1 MKLVNR
7 IMFGLI
13 IAVGLMLV
21 YTITDEYYRS
31 REIMDIVGQKLEDQD
46 YQDIISAAYYDE
58 TPVFEE
64 TIIQDDQ
71 EFLVLIYQ
79 AAHITDTTNGLL
91 VLDGFQLL
99 VAQKSGEML
108 PEYFDVFV
116 SAQSDIE
123 VSYTGFN
130 MYNLGLYSV
139 FDPDTQGSLFL
150 RNYFEKDGAN
160 SSINQITFSKDDV
173 IILDIEVDL
182 SESLFTLKT
191 PLENYIDLNDDVP
204 KTDIQDVN
212 YNSPIIIDIRDK
224 VIRNVI
230 IYLTAAF
237 ITYYL
242 MFIRKRKTLGREK
255 MSEGLKKDVDK
266 LNNAKESDISA

>member
-31 REIMDIVGQKLEDQD
+31 REIMAIASQKLEDKE
-46 YQDIISAAYYDE
+46 YQDLISSAYYDE

-64 TIIQDDQ
+64 TITQNNK

-79 AAHITDTTNGLL
+79 AAHVTDTSTGLL

-99 VAQKSGEML
+99 VVQNSGEML

-116 SAQSDIE
+116 NAESDIE

-130 MYNLGLYSV
+130 LYNLGFYSV

-150 RNYFEKDGAN
+150 RNYFEKDGIYQT
-160 SSINQITFSKDDV
+160 INQITFSKDDMT
-173 IILDIEVDL
+173 ILDIEVDL
-182 SESLFTLKT
+182 TESLFTLKT
-191 PLENYIDLNDDVP
+191 PLENYINLNDEAP
-204 KTDIQDVN
+204 KSDILGAN
-212 YNSPIIIDIRDK
+212 YNTPFIIDIRDK
-224 VIRNVI
+224 VTRNVV
-230 IYLTAAF
+230 IYLAIAMT
-237 ITYYL
+237 TYYL
-242 MFIRKRKTLGREK
+242 IFIRQRKTLGRDK

-266 LNNAKESDISA
+266 LNNAKDSDISA

>member
-1 MKLVNR
+1 
-7 IMFGLI
+7 MFGLI

-150 RNYFEKDGAN
+150 RNYFEKDGVYQ
-160 SSINQITFSKDDV
+160 SINQITFSKDDV

>member
-150 RNYFEKDGAN
+150 RNYFEKDGVYQ
-160 SSINQITFSKDDV
+160 SINQITFSKDDV